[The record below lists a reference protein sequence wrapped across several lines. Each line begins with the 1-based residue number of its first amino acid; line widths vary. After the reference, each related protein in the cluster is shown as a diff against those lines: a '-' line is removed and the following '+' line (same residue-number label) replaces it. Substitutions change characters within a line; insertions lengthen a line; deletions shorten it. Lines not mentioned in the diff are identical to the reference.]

1 MELGTSSALATTL
14 TDPPILPTTDMASRD
29 TATAGPTTG
38 EWMIAGLLAGN
49 LAWTTLCLGGVR
61 AETMVLS
68 WALTGIALALQL
80 ALTAWTGGRSHAAG
94 FWLLPFLGYA
104 AVSVLWITPVPWIG
118 KREWLGWA
126 QLVATFWISL
136 NGLRRPGP
144 RLVVVGTALGL
155 AVFAVVLAAYQRFIA
170 PEWLMMERTQVAQ
183 YIGRASGSFGNPNN
197 FAALLALAIPPVLS
211 LAWQRGATAFQRVLF
226 GYLGLVLLLGIGLTI
241 SRGGWL
247 ALALALA
254 CWPLFARSQAWASRI
269 LLSAT
274 ALGAVIMAGAAL
286 YSTVPLVK
294 TRLDN
299 LARDRGEW
307 SRPILWEASTQLFTS
322 APVLGTGAGSFN
334 TLFERHRPERFNDE
348 PQWTHNEYLNTL
360 SDYGLAGFALFFG
373 AVAVVAWKVAAR
385 AAKAPVFGEVNV
397 GWRAPGVTHAMSVGL
412 LAFAAASF
420 VDFHLKIPALCM
432 MVALVAAEVVRRHW
446 PAEEAGEPEPLRQL
460 GGIVAAVAVLI
471 VMLAVALPTYQ
482 AEASRHA
489 GRQKIDVLALNPNP
503 TLNQQK
509 EALMQARSLL
519 GEALAFDDSNA
530 QAWADSAYVS
540 ALWSHLAAQS
550 RNELGKEAEMA
561 ARQALARSDLVP
573 EFWIRLGVAL
583 DMQGRW
589 TEGSEAF
596 LKALTL
602 APANSLAWYHQG
614 YHLSLNPRA
623 KKLAEAAVATCLRL
637 DPSYLAARSLQQR
650 LSSLP

>member
-1 MELGTSSALATTL
+1 
-14 TDPPILPTTDMASRD
+14 MASTENS
-29 TATAGPTTG
+29 TAAPSG

-61 AETMVLS
+61 AETMVIS
-68 WALTGIALALQL
+68 WALTGVTLALQL
-80 ALTAWTGGRSHAAG
+80 VLSAWMGERSHPAG
-94 FWLLPFLGYA
+94 FWLLPFLGFA
-104 AVSVLWITPVPWIG
+104 AISVMLITPVPWLG
-118 KREWLGWA
+118 KRDWLVWA
-126 QLVATFWISL
+126 QLIATFWISL

-144 RLVVVGTALGL
+144 RLLVVAAGLGL

-170 PEWLMMERTQVAQ
+170 PDWLMLERTQVAQ

-211 LAWQRGATAFQRVLF
+211 LAWQRGATAVQRILF
-226 GYLGLVLLLGIGLTI
+226 GYFALVLLFGIALTI

-274 ALGAVIMAGAAL
+274 ALGVVLMAGATL

-294 TRLDN
+294 ARLDD
-299 LARDRGEW
+299 LAGDRGER
-307 SRPILWEASTQLFTS
+307 SRPILWQASTELFLDK
-322 APVLGTGAGSFN
+322 PLLGTGAGSFN

-360 SDYGLAGFALFFG
+360 SDYGLIGFALFFG
-373 AVAVVAWKVAAR
+373 AVAVIAWKVAAR
-385 AAKAPVFGEVNV
+385 ATAASGLAEVNV
-397 GWRAPGVTHAMSVGL
+397 GWRAPPFTHALSVGL
-412 LAFAAASF
+412 LAFAAACF
-420 VDFHLKIPALCM
+420 VDFHLKIPALGM
-432 MVALVAAEVVRRHW
+432 MVAIVSAEVIRRHW
-446 PAEEAGEPEPLRQL
+446 PSFPAGEPEPLRQL
-460 GGIVAAVAVLI
+460 GGVLAAVTAIILT
-471 VMLAVALPTYQ
+471 LAVALPTYQ
-482 AEASRHA
+482 AEASRYV
-489 GRQKIDVLALNPNP
+489 GRQKIDALALNPNP

-509 EALMQARSLL
+509 EALTQARSLF

-540 ALWSHLAAQS
+540 ALWSHLAPHS
-550 RNELGKEAEMA
+550 RNELGKEAEFA
-561 ARQALARSDLVP
+561 ARQALARSDQVP

-589 TEGSEAF
+589 SDGSDAF
-596 LKALTL
+596 LSALTL
-602 APANSLAWYHQG
+602 APASSLAWYHQA

-623 KKLAEAAVATCLRL
+623 KKLAEVAVQTCLRL
-637 DPSYLAARSLQQR
+637 DPAYLAAKSLQQR
-650 LSSLP
+650 LSSVP